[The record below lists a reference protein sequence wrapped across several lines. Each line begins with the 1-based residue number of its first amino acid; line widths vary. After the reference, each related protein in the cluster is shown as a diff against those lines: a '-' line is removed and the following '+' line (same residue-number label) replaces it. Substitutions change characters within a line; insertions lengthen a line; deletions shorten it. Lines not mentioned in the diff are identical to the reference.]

1 MSARLKLPAP
11 STVPVA
17 LPVAQSTKIKH
28 GSRMVSNLVSI
39 YSPKSWVHRHR
50 GANRIVLILVHES
63 HFGPRIKALS
73 FQRSRATCVKR
84 HRSSIANTRRWFN
97 CALDRS
103 RSVRWLSG
111 WTLGAGSH
119 RIGASQKFPRWRLA
133 GDWSCRFHSA
143 RRRQGTWRRAFDP
156 DSRRFPRV
164 PHTFSISR
172 HFSRPSWPAA
182 RTFRFVSFVKR
193 PGLGFLTLDD
203 GIVVGRISRVPSTP
217 STIGSGASTLPG
229 KTRDFVPL
237 CGKLGSLSRG
247 GSSGNICF
255 DDCDRSFGAAF
266 VIGCFMSYWLPIVVA
281 RKVVCLG

>member
-156 DSRRFPRV
+156 DSRASPVCRILSRSPGIFHGPPGQLRVRSVSFRLSNALAWDSWHSTTGLSSGEFRGSPR
-164 PHTFSISR
+164 PRPQLDQGPR
-172 HFSRPSWPAA
+172 HFPAKPEILCLCA
-182 RTFRFVSFVKR
+182 GNWGRFRVE
-193 PGLGFLTLDD
+193 GLR
-203 GIVVGRISRVPSTP
+203 VISA
-217 STIGSGASTLPG
+217 STIVTVLSVLLLWLG
-229 KTRDFVPL
+229 VL
-237 CGKLGSLSRG
+237 CR
-247 GSSGNICF
+247 I
-255 DDCDRSFGAAF
+255 DCR
-266 VIGCFMSYWLPIVVA
+266 
-281 RKVVCLG
+281 